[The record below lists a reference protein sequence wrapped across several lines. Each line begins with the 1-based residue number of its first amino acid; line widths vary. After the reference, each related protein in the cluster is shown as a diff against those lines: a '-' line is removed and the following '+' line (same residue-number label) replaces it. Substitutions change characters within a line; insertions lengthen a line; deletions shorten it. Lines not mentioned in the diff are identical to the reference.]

1 VLGKAK
7 CANCALAE
15 KQKNAGGEKI
25 KSFRV
30 GLCVVLLH
38 FMSVCIVI
46 VIIFFLSNVSLSG
59 LQCLFTIA
67 YNGGGMAS
75 KGLRSDVPINRDERL
90 MRVMNFVNL

>member
-67 YNGGGMAS
+67 YNGWQYGKWRIAGFTF
-75 KGLRSDVPINRDERL
+75 VPRYKT
-90 MRVMNFVNL
+90 